1 MTNSAPEWDR
11 IISAACHL
19 QQILPEAVLVG
30 GASAAVHAGRRIS
43 LDADPT
49 LTNLRERFDDVV
61 AQLESV
67 AGRKT
72 ARVNR
77 PVLILGS
84 LDGIQTGIRQLI
96 RARPLETQVVQTDY
110 GALTVP
116 TPGEILRIK
125 AVLILRRNAT
135 RDYLDFAALSAHLG
149 EAQACAALLDLD
161 ALYPQD
167 TGESVLQQLIKQL
180 AAPMPYDLDDIDLRE
195 YKGLAE
201 AWQDWAAVTK
211 QCERMSVALLLKC
224 AQG

>member
-1 MTNSAPEWDR
+1 MGGT
-11 IISAACHL
+11 SAA
-19 QQILPEAVLVG
+19 I
-30 GASAAVHAGRRIS
+30 HAGHRIS
-43 LDADPT
+43 LDADHT
-49 LTNLRERFDDVV
+49 LTDLRERFDEVL

-67 AGRKT
+67 AGWKT
-72 ARVNR
+72 ARVTR

-96 RARPLETQVVQTDY
+96 RTKPLETQVIQTNY

-116 TPGEILRIK
+116 TPAEILRIK

-135 RDYLDFAALSAHLG
+135 RDYLDFAALSTHLG

-180 AAPMPYDLDDIDLRE
+180 ATPMPYDLEGIDLRE

-201 AWQDWAAVTK
+201 AWQDWAAVIK
-211 QCERMSVALLLKC
+211 QCEHMSVALLLRC
-224 AQG
+224 TQG